1 LAGRGVLP
9 KLEKVPNSIQH
20 SFRYND
26 LSMNKPISTYF
37 QALNSSE
44 SQGLRATLIGRLF
57 ICLLLAQTSVVSAEN
72 LVEASGIFAARSVNQ
87 NLAFS
92 GQLVE
97 ADVEVLKAMGFTT
110 VINLATFNR
119 ERNGKEDEWVTS
131 KGLSYLHLPVDFS
144 APTESDLVRFF
155 SLLDSLRGQKVWVH
169 CFVNYR
175 ASAFVYLYRIHRLG
189 HKNDEAE
196 ASLNEF
202 WTPELRA
209 TYPQWEDFLEFYG
222 PTGPEPAF

>member
-1 LAGRGVLP
+1 M
-9 KLEKVPNSIQH
+9 KN
-20 SFRYND
+20 
-26 LSMNKPISTYF
+26 PISSYF
-37 QALNSSE
+37 QVPHSSK
-44 SQGLRATLIGRLF
+44 SQLLRATFIGSLF
-57 ICLLLAQTSVVSAEN
+57 FCLLLAQTNVVSAEN

-87 NLAFS
+87 NLAYS

-97 ADVEVLKAMGFTT
+97 ADVETLMTMGFTT

-119 ERNGKEDEWVTS
+119 ERNGNEDEWVTS

-155 SLLDSLRGQKVWVH
+155 SLLDSLREQKVWVH

>member
-1 LAGRGVLP
+1 
-9 KLEKVPNSIQH
+9 
-20 SFRYND
+20 
-26 LSMNKPISTYF
+26 MNNLISTYF
-37 QALNSSE
+37 QVSNSSK
-44 SQGLRATLIGRLF
+44 SQGLRATLIGSLF
-57 ICLLLAQTSVVSAEN
+57 ICLLLSQTNEGSAEN

-97 ADVEVLKAMGFTT
+97 ADVETLKTMGFTT

-119 ERNGKEDEWVTS
+119 ERNGNEDEWVTS

-144 APTESDLVRFF
+144 APTESGLVRFF

-169 CFVNYR
+169 CLVNYR
-175 ASAFVYLYRIHRLG
+175 ASAFVYLYRIHRLE
-189 HKNDEAE
+189 HKTDEAK

-209 TYPQWEDFLEFYG
+209 TYPQWDDFLEFYG
-222 PTGPEPAF
+222 PTAPEPTF

>member
-1 LAGRGVLP
+1 M
-9 KLEKVPNSIQH
+9 KNS
-20 SFRYND
+20 
-26 LSMNKPISTYF
+26 ISTYF
-37 QALNSSE
+37 QVPSSSE
-44 SQGLRATLIGRLF
+44 SQGLLVTVSGCFFL
-57 ICLLLAQTSVVSAEN
+57 CLLLAQTSVVSSEN

-119 ERNGKEDEWVTS
+119 ERNGNEDEWVTS
-131 KGLSYLHLPVDFS
+131 EGLSYLHLPVDFS
-144 APTESDLVRFF
+144 ALTESDLVRLF
-155 SLLDSLRGQKVWVH
+155 SFLDSLREQKVWVH

-175 ASAFVYLYRIHRLG
+175 ASAFVYLYRIHGLG
-189 HKNDEAE
+189 HKNNETE

-209 TYPQWEDFLEFYG
+209 TYPQWDDFLEFYG
-222 PTGPEPAF
+222 STGLEPAF

>member
-1 LAGRGVLP
+1 M
-9 KLEKVPNSIQH
+9 PNS
-20 SFRYND
+20 S
-26 LSMNKPISTYF
+26 K
-37 QALNSSE
+37 
-44 SQGLRATLIGRLF
+44 SQGLLVTVLGFFLLCLI
-57 ICLLLAQTSVVSAEN
+57 LAQTNAESAQN

-97 ADVEVLKAMGFTT
+97 ADVETLMSMGFTV
-110 VINLATFNR
+110 VINLSTLNR
-119 ERNGKEDEWVTS
+119 ERNGDEDEWVTS
-131 KGLSYLHLPVDFS
+131 KRLSYHHLPVDFS
-144 APTESDLVRFF
+144 APTESDLARFF

-175 ASAFVYLYRIHRLG
+175 ASAFIYLYRIHRLG
-189 HKNDEAE
+189 DKNDEAE